1 MRLSEKHESRS
12 ERGQV
17 VLITA
22 ASLIVLLGI
31 SALVIDLGF
40 SWMLRRQEQNAADPA
55 AIAAARWLKDSS
67 GNARDPRPEA
77 FEEACSYAQKN
88 GFFTGDTAD
97 CAAARSA
104 GTLEVNWPPASGDY
118 SGQPDKVQ
126 VIIHGSHPSFFGRI
140 FGQGDTEV
148 STAAVA
154 ANTDDNSNSSSLV
167 ALKEDCSGPSAGRV
181 TGGGTV
187 RIFPASGVT
196 SSGGYVHVNQRCG
209 SSSDDI
215 CDNGAGSSALE
226 ISGGGTLIAPFAY
239 SVGTCVFNGTS
250 GSNPNPPGFY
260 CDNTFTSSA
269 CLDEQA
275 VPLGDP
281 LAGLPEPQLTAFPNG
296 ICPNGTVSTAAST
309 SPCLLKTTVCPAI
322 AGVNTC
328 ILPPGVY
335 YGGWDVQ
342 NNVRVQLG
350 NGMYILAGGGIKLT
364 GLGTE
369 ITTVD
374 NATGTAARVTI
385 FSTDGPRC
393 GHAGFNAQCQD
404 SITFTANQIFKAK
417 ATPLGPDKV
426 PPPAPNCSNIMPGYN
441 LCPWG
446 GILLWQD
453 GTASNPDAVVKLGGQ
468 ASSILAGT
476 IYAPLADVEVRGGS
490 SGSGCTA
497 GLTTSC
503 LAIQI
508 ISYTWTIN
516 GGGLVEMP
524 YDPAGIYQ
532 FTGRGL
538 VE

>member
-1 MRLSEKHESRS
+1 MITTSNRATS
-12 ERGQV
+12 ERGQILV
-17 VLITA
+17 ITA
-22 ASLIVLLGI
+22 AALIVLLGI
-31 SALVIDLGF
+31 AALVVDLGF
-40 SWMLRRQEQNAADPA
+40 AWMLRRQEQNAADPG
-55 AIAAARWLKDSS
+55 AIAAARWLKDAS

-77 FEEACSYAQKN
+77 YEEACFYAQMA
-88 GFFTGDTAD
+88 GFFIGDSSD
-97 CAAARSA
+97 CAAARGA
-104 GTLEVNWPPASGDY
+104 GELEVHWPPVSGDY
-118 SGQPDKVQ
+118 SGHTDKVQ
-126 VIIHGSHPSFFGRI
+126 VIIHATRPSFFGSI
-140 FGQGDTEV
+140 LGAGETQV

-167 ALKEDCSGPSAGRV
+167 ALKEECSGPSGGRV

-196 SSGGYVHVNQRCG
+196 SGGGYVHVNQRCG
-209 SSSDDI
+209 SSSDDV
-215 CDNGAGSSALE
+215 CQNGSGSSALE
-226 ISGGGTLIAPFAY
+226 ISGGGTLIAPYAY
-239 SVGTCVFNGTS
+239 SVGTCAFNGTS

-260 CDNTFTSSA
+260 CDDTLTSSA

-281 LAGLPEPQLTAFPNG
+281 LAGLPEPQLSAFPNG
-296 ICPNGTVSTAAST
+296 VCPDGSSSTEASMN
-309 SPCLLKTTVCPAI
+309 PCVLRSTVCPPI
-322 AGVNTC
+322 SGVNTC

-350 NGMYILAGGGIKLT
+350 NGMYILAGGGIKLSGT
-364 GLGTE
+364 GTE

-393 GHAGFNAQCQD
+393 GDAGFNNQCQGD
-404 SITFTANQIFKAK
+404 VTFTANQIFKAK

-426 PPPAPNCSNIMPGYN
+426 PPPELNCTNIMPGHN

-476 IYAPLADVEVRGGS
+476 IYAPLADVEIRGGS
-490 SGSGCTA
+490 SGSGCTT
-497 GLTTSC
+497 GLSTSC

-508 ISYTWTIN
+508 IAYTWTVN

-532 FTGRGL
+532 FAGRGL